1 MADEDAR
8 PLRFAWY
15 GRLSTEELQ
24 QPELAFPTQR
34 AACERRIKGTG
45 AIVCEFTDV
54 QSGRS
59 SDRAG
64 IEALLSEGA
73 SEYRRFDAVVTYKAE
88 RFARSMYLSL
98 HFEHELKSLGIPIY
112 VSDEYGDPGRP
123 TSVLTRRIKQAVG
136 EWYILELLEESR
148 RGMEENTRQGFN
160 TGGVAPYGYRK
171 VYFPHPSKTMAER
184 GFRKARLE
192 PDPDQASI
200 VRWLFEEFVF
210 GGRTIRQLAE
220 ELNARGVAS
229 ARRRTWSSGMIS
241 GLLDNPKYTG
251 YQVWNRRRRKTG
263 GNRANAPS
271 EWVWSEEPSHEALV
285 SREVWERA
293 WGMRR
298 TPERDWRRRPRGA
311 LFTGR
316 PLKGLVLCCGHRM
329 SATQRL
335 RKSGKVVILWQCQ
348 KCRSWLRDDRLME
361 LVVDV
366 VCTELLDPLSAA
378 TLERQLSTAFRD
390 RQKASLKGRTRLE
403 RRLADLHEEKLAKLD
418 GFRHGIDPILIRE
431 AIDRLTE
438 GEKRLREELSQIARK
453 PDEQVQLASIG
464 RLREVGPELSA
475 ALFNGPDELRRRIL
489 TRLVKSVTYL
499 KENRDIEVVLVLPHP
514 DVPLR
519 LAAPGDFA
527 PSMAPEGRVLDRQC
541 PGWDSNPHAPC
552 GTAGFKPVRVS
563 HFRHPGCVQDRRSS
577 LRCSSLGRS
586 ESEHDN

>member
-34 AACERRIKGTG
+34 AACERRIKGIG
-45 AIVCEFTDV
+45 AIVCQFTDV

-64 IEALLSEGA
+64 VEALLAEGA
-73 SEYRRFDAVVTYKAE
+73 SDYRRFDAVVTYKAE

-136 EWYILELLEESR
+136 EWYVLELLEESR

-192 PDPDQASI
+192 PDPEQGPT

-210 GGRTIRQLAE
+210 AGRTIRQLAE

-229 ARRRTWSSGMIS
+229 ARGRTWSPGTIS

-263 GNRANAPS
+263 GNRGNPQS

-293 WGMRR
+293 WRMRR

-316 PLKGLVLCCGHRM
+316 PLKGLVLCCGRRM
-329 SATQRL
+329 GATQRL

-348 KCRSWLRDDRLME
+348 QCRSWLRDDRLME

-366 VCTELLDPLSAA
+366 VCSELLDPLRAA
-378 TLERQLSTAFRD
+378 TLEQQLSSAFRD

-403 RRLADLHEEKLAKLD
+403 RRLADLHEEKLPKLD
-418 GFRHGIDPILIRE
+418 GFRHGIDPALIRE
-431 AIDRLTE
+431 SIDRLSAE
-438 GEKRLREELSQIARK
+438 ENRLREELAQITRN
-453 PDEQVQLASIG
+453 PEEQVQLASIG
-464 RLREVGPELSA
+464 RLREAGPELSA
-475 ALFNGPDELRRRIL
+475 ALLSGPDELRRRIL

-499 KENRDIEVVLVLPHP
+499 KENRDIEVVLVMPHP
-514 DVPLR
+514 DVPLKLVAPDD
-519 LAAPGDFA
+519 LAAPI
-527 PSMAPEGRVLDRQC
+527 APEERVRDRQC
-541 PGWDSNPHAPC
+541 PG
-552 GTAGFKPVRVS
+552 
-563 HFRHPGCVQDRRSS
+563 PGAYRIHT
-577 LRCSSLGRS
+577 G
-586 ESEHDN
+586 

>member
-1 MADEDAR
+1 MADEEGR
-8 PLRFAWY
+8 SFRFAWY

-34 AACERRIKGTG
+34 TACERRISGIGT
-45 AIVCEFTDV
+45 IVCEFTDV
-54 QSGRS
+54 QCGRS

-64 IEALLSEGA
+64 VEALLGEAA

-136 EWYILELLEESR
+136 EWYVLELLEESR

-171 VYFPHPSKTMAER
+171 VYLAHPSKTMAER

-192 PDPDQASI
+192 PDPEQAEI
-200 VRWLFEEFVF
+200 VQWLFREFVA
-210 GGRTIRQLAE
+210 GGRTIRQLAGD
-220 ELNARGVAS
+220 LNARGVPS
-229 ARRRTWSSGMIS
+229 ARGRTWSSGVIS

-251 YQVWNRRRRKTG
+251 YQVWNRKRRKTG
-263 GNRANAPS
+263 GNRANPQS

-285 SREVWERA
+285 SKEVWGRG
-293 WGMRR
+293 WHMRR

-311 LFTGR
+311 LSSGR

-348 KCRSWLRDDRLME
+348 KCRAWLRDDRLME

-366 VCTELLDPLSAA
+366 VCSELLDPLRAA
-378 TLERQLSTAFRD
+378 TLEQQLSKAFRD
-390 RQKASLKGRTRLE
+390 RQKEGLKSRTRLE
-403 RRLADLHEEKLAKLD
+403 RRLSELHEEKLAKLD
-418 GFRHGIDPILIRE
+418 GFRHEIDPTLIRE
-431 AIDRLTE
+431 AIDRLSE
-438 GEKRLREELSQIARK
+438 EENRVREELAQITGR
-453 PDEQVQLASIG
+453 PDEQIQLASVG
-464 RLREVGPELSA
+464 RLRESGPELTA
-475 ALFNGPDELRRRIL
+475 ALLSGPDELRRRIL

-499 KENRDIEVVLVLPHP
+499 RETQNLEVVLILPHP

-519 LAAPGDFA
+519 LAAPDDLAA
-527 PSMAPEGRVLDRQC
+527 PRAPEGHVLDRQC
-541 PGWDSNPHAPC
+541 PGWDSNPHGPE
-552 GTAGFKPVRVS
+552 GPTLFKSVA
-563 HFRHPGCVQDRRSS
+563 
-577 LRCSSLGRS
+577 
-586 ESEHDN
+586 